1 MGKSINLDWDYL
13 KGLWQGIIAAKK
25 WIIAYIVFI
34 LLPITIMLASYY
46 QRSSVILEQEVTR
59 SMQQTLRQAGM
70 NLTYKL
76 DHILD
81 ISNSVFMN
89 KELYN
94 SLLPQSS
101 ITEQLE
107 QMMSLRNLADTVQT
121 NTDILRFRIFV
132 DGSRLYAGDRIN
144 LFPMAMLEKRPWHK
158 EIMDAGGGMVW
169 TGVYRENYLDTEARD
184 VFSVG
189 RVLRNPLQYEEI
201 LGVLMLDIPD
211 QILKEVISGVNF
223 STVYAPYI
231 MDKDGELIYTWSDPA
246 DTTGREQTG
255 EVLPEDAKN
264 TVLQN
269 SEGIIKHTVG
279 RENVYVMFTSIESTG
294 WKVLAQVSQ
303 SEIAHRAVAQNQ
315 FTSIATVIAITILF
329 LILVFVL
336 LTFTIQ
342 GLTKRIQVVLKMMR
356 KEGVGWLE
364 EYRHAP
370 EGDFRLLERSVDQLI
385 RKVNNLMEETYQAK
399 VLEREA
405 QLKALQAQI
414 NPHFLY
420 NTLDMI
426 NWSAIAHHAEDTS
439 HMIEAL
445 AQYFRLSLNKGKDNV
460 SVEDELSLA
469 QVYLEIQQNRFP
481 STFTFRIEAEPD
493 LEGYLIPKLTL
504 QPLVENAL
512 LHGIRKAKDK
522 KGSILITAKL
532 ENEVLLLSVADDGIG
547 MDEDTARKLLLLPRP
562 DMRED
567 GSGSSYGLYN
577 VNERIRIFA
586 GEQYGLSIETV
597 QGQGTTIFVRVKA
610 IRTIRTEAEI
620 NGLAS
625 ASEGS

>member
-1 MGKSINLDWDYL
+1 MGKKSLKLNWDYL
-13 KGLWQGIIAAKK
+13 KDLWQGIISAKK
-25 WIIAYIVFI
+25 WILAYVVFI
-34 LLPITIMLASYY
+34 LVPVTIMLASYY
-46 QRSSVILEQEVTR
+46 QRSSEILEQEVTR

-89 KELYN
+89 KEMYT
-94 SLLPQSS
+94 SLLPQSTIS
-101 ITEQLE
+101 EQLE
-107 QMMSLRNLADTVQT
+107 QMKSLRNLADTVQT
-121 NTDILRFRIFV
+121 NTDIQRFRIFV
-132 DGSRLYAGDRIN
+132 DPSRLYAGDRIN
-144 LFPMAMLEKRPWHK
+144 LLPMSMLEKRPWYK
-158 EIMDAGGGMVW
+158 DIMDAGGGMVW
-169 TGVYRENYLDTEARD
+169 TGVYRENYLDMEEKD

-189 RVLRNPLQYEEI
+189 RVLRNPLQYGEI
-201 LGVLMLDIPD
+201 LGVLMLDISN
-211 QILKEVISGVNF
+211 QVLKEVMSGVNL
-223 STVYAPYI
+223 SAVYSPYI
-231 MDKDGELIYTWSDPA
+231 VDKEGKLIYALEAPANVSDGEYTGGD
-246 DTTGREQTG
+246 
-255 EVLPEDAKN
+255 LPEEIMH
-264 TVLQN
+264 TVLQTD
-269 SEGIIKHTVG
+269 EGIVKRSNG
-279 RENVYVMFTSIESTG
+279 RENVYVMFASIESTG
-294 WKVLAQVSQ
+294 WKLLAEVSQ

-315 FTSIATVIAITILF
+315 FTSIATVVAITVLF
-329 LILVFVL
+329 LVLVFVL

-439 HMIEAL
+439 QMIEAL
-445 AQYFRLSLNKGKDNV
+445 AQYFRLSLNKGKDHV
-460 SVEDELSLA
+460 SVADELNLA

-481 STFTFRIEAEPD
+481 STFSFHIEAQPG

-522 KGSILITAKL
+522 RGSIRIAAKL
-532 ENEVLLLSVADDGIG
+532 EQDTLLLSVTDDGIG
-547 MDEDTARKLLLLPRP
+547 MEEETARKLLLLPRP
-562 DMRED
+562 DMRAD

-586 GEQYGLSIETV
+586 GEQYGLSIETIP
-597 QGQGTTIFVRVKA
+597 GQGTTIYVRVKA
-610 IRTIRTEAEI
+610 IGPQEQ
-620 NGLAS
+620 
-625 ASEGS
+625 

>member
-1 MGKSINLDWDYL
+1 MGKLLKWDWDYL

-25 WIIAYIVFI
+25 WIIAYVVLI

-46 QRSSVILEQEVTR
+46 QRSSVILEREVTR

-76 DHILD
+76 NHILD
-81 ISNSVFMN
+81 INNSVFMN

-101 ITEQLE
+101 ITGQLE

-121 NTDILRFRIFV
+121 NMDIMRFRIFV
-132 DGSRLYAGDRIN
+132 DESRLYAGDRIN
-144 LFPMAMLEKRPWHK
+144 LFPMSMLEKRPWYK
-158 EIMDAGGGMVW
+158 EIAGAGGGMVW
-169 TGVYRENYLDTEARD
+169 TGVYREDYLDTEAKD

-189 RVLRNPLQYEEI
+189 RVLRNPQQYEEI

-211 QILKEVISGVNF
+211 QVLKEVMSGINF
-223 STVYAPYI
+223 STVYTPYI
-231 MDKDGELIYTWSDPA
+231 MDKDGSLIYTWSDA
-246 DTTGREQTG
+246 DDATGRVHADGFLQ
-255 EVLPEDAKN
+255 EDAKQ
-264 TVLQN
+264 TVLQTD
-269 SEGIIKHTVG
+269 EGIIKRTEG
-279 RENVYVMFTSIESTG
+279 RENVYVMFTTIKSNG
-294 WKVLAQVSQ
+294 WKLLAEVSQ
-303 SEIAHRAVAQNQ
+303 AEIAHRAVAQNQ
-315 FTSIATVIAITILF
+315 FTSIATVIAITVLF
-329 LILVFVL
+329 LVLVFVL

-364 EYRHAP
+364 EHRHAP

-426 NWSAIAHHAEDTS
+426 NWSAIAHDAEDTS
-439 HMIEAL
+439 QMIEAL

-460 SVEDELSLA
+460 SVADELDLA
-469 QVYLEIQQNRFP
+469 RVYLEIQQNRFP
-481 STFTFRIEAEPD
+481 STFTFHIEVQPD
-493 LEGYLIPKLTL
+493 LECYLIPKLTL

-522 KGSILITAKL
+522 KGTIRITAKL
-532 ENEVLLLSVADDGIG
+532 ENETLLLSVADDGIG
-547 MDEDTARKLLLLPRP
+547 MEEETAKKLLLLPRP
-562 DMRED
+562 DMRAD

-577 VNERIRIFA
+577 VNERLRIFA
-586 GEQYGLSIETV
+586 GEQYGLSIETTP
-597 QGQGTTIFVRVKA
+597 GQGTTIHIRVKA
-610 IRTIRTEAEI
+610 IQAAPAGTD
-620 NGLAS
+620 GKDLAS
-625 ASEGS
+625 GPEG

>member
-1 MGKSINLDWDYL
+1 MGKLLKWDWDYL

-25 WIIAYIVFI
+25 WIIAYVVLI

-46 QRSSVILEQEVTR
+46 QRSSVILEREVTR

-76 DHILD
+76 NHVLD
-81 ISNSVFMN
+81 INNSVFMN

-101 ITEQLE
+101 ITGQLE

-121 NTDILRFRIFV
+121 NMDIMRFRIFV
-132 DGSRLYAGDRIN
+132 DESRLYAGDRIN
-144 LFPMAMLEKRPWHK
+144 LFPMSMLEKRPWYK
-158 EIMDAGGGMVW
+158 EIAGAGGGMVW
-169 TGVYRENYLDTEARD
+169 TGVYREDYLDTEAKD

-189 RVLRNPLQYEEI
+189 RVLRNPQQYEEI

-211 QILKEVISGVNF
+211 QVLKEVMSGINF
-223 STVYAPYI
+223 STVYTPYI
-231 MDKDGELIYTWSDPA
+231 MDKDGSLIYTWSDA
-246 DTTGREQTG
+246 DDATGRVHADGFLQ
-255 EVLPEDAKN
+255 EDAKQ
-264 TVLQN
+264 TVLQTD
-269 SEGIIKHTVG
+269 EGIIKRTEG
-279 RENVYVMFTSIESTG
+279 RENVYVMFTTIKSNG
-294 WKVLAQVSQ
+294 WKLLAEVSQ
-303 SEIAHRAVAQNQ
+303 AEIAHRAVAQNQ
-315 FTSIATVIAITILF
+315 FTSIATVIAITVLF
-329 LILVFVL
+329 LVLVFVL

-364 EYRHAP
+364 EHRHAP

-426 NWSAIAHHAEDTS
+426 NWSAIAHDAEDTS
-439 HMIEAL
+439 QMIEAL

-460 SVEDELSLA
+460 SVADELDLA
-469 QVYLEIQQNRFP
+469 RVYLEIQQNRFP
-481 STFTFRIEAEPD
+481 STFTFHIEVQPD
-493 LEGYLIPKLTL
+493 LECYLIPKLTL

-522 KGSILITAKL
+522 KGTIRITAKL
-532 ENEVLLLSVADDGIG
+532 ENETLLLSVADDGIG
-547 MDEDTARKLLLLPRP
+547 MEEETAKKLLLLPRP
-562 DMRED
+562 DMRAD

-577 VNERIRIFA
+577 VNERLRIFA
-586 GEQYGLSIETV
+586 GEQYGLSIETTP
-597 QGQGTTIFVRVKA
+597 GQGTTIHIRVKA
-610 IRTIRTEAEI
+610 IQAAPAGTD
-620 NGLAS
+620 GKDLAS
-625 ASEGS
+625 GPEG

>member
-1 MGKSINLDWDYL
+1 LGKKSLKLNWDYL
-13 KGLWQGIIAAKK
+13 KDLWQGIISAKK
-25 WIIAYIVFI
+25 WILAYVVFI
-34 LLPITIMLASYY
+34 LVPVTIMLASYY
-46 QRSSVILEQEVTR
+46 QRSSEILEQEVTR

-89 KELYN
+89 KEMYT
-94 SLLPQSS
+94 SLLPQSTIS
-101 ITEQLE
+101 EQLE
-107 QMMSLRNLADTVQT
+107 QMKSLRNLADTVQT
-121 NTDILRFRIFV
+121 NTDIQRFRIFV
-132 DGSRLYAGDRIN
+132 DPSRLYAGDRIN
-144 LFPMAMLEKRPWHK
+144 LLPISMLEKRPWYK
-158 EIMDAGGGMVW
+158 DIMDAGGGMVW
-169 TGVYRENYLDTEARD
+169 TGVYRENYLDMEEKD

-189 RVLRNPLQYEEI
+189 RVLRNPLQYGEI
-201 LGVLMLDIPD
+201 LGVLMLDISN
-211 QILKEVISGVNF
+211 QVLKEVMSGVNL
-223 STVYAPYI
+223 SAVYSPYI
-231 MDKDGELIYTWSDPA
+231 VDKEGKLIYALGAPANASGGEYTGGEL
-246 DTTGREQTG
+246 
-255 EVLPEDAKN
+255 PEEIMH
-264 TVLQN
+264 TVLQTE
-269 SEGIIKHTVG
+269 EGIVKRSDG
-279 RENVYVMFTSIESTG
+279 RENVYVMFASIESTG
-294 WKVLAQVSQ
+294 WKLLAEVSQ
-303 SEIAHRAVAQNQ
+303 SEIAHRAVTQNQ
-315 FTSIATVIAITILF
+315 FTSIATVVAITVLF
-329 LILVFVL
+329 LVLVFVL

-439 HMIEAL
+439 QMIEAL
-445 AQYFRLSLNKGKDNV
+445 AQYFRLSLNKGKDHV
-460 SVEDELSLA
+460 SVADELNLA

-481 STFTFRIEAEPD
+481 STFSFHIEAQPG

-522 KGSILITAKL
+522 KGSIRIAAKL
-532 ENEVLLLSVADDGIG
+532 EQDTLLLSVTDDGIG
-547 MDEDTARKLLLLPRP
+547 MEEETARKLLLLPRP
-562 DMRED
+562 DMRAD

-586 GEQYGLSIETV
+586 GEQYGLSIETIP
-597 QGQGTTIFVRVKA
+597 GQGTTIYVRVKA
-610 IRTIRTEAEI
+610 IGPQEQ
-620 NGLAS
+620 
-625 ASEGS
+625 

>member
-1 MGKSINLDWDYL
+1 MGKKSLKLNWDYL
-13 KGLWQGIIAAKK
+13 KDLWQGILSAKK
-25 WIIAYIVFI
+25 WILAYVVFI
-34 LLPITIMLASYY
+34 LLPVTIMLASYY
-46 QRSSVILEQEVTR
+46 QRSSEILEQEVTR

-89 KELYN
+89 KEMYT
-94 SLLPQSS
+94 SLLPQSTIS
-101 ITEQLE
+101 EQLE
-107 QMMSLRNLADTVQT
+107 QMKSLRNLADTVQT
-121 NTDILRFRIFV
+121 NTDIQRFRIFV
-132 DGSRLYAGDRIN
+132 DPSRLYAGDRIN
-144 LFPMAMLEKRPWHK
+144 LLPMSMLEKRPWYK
-158 EIMDAGGGMVW
+158 DIMDAGGGMVW
-169 TGVYRENYLDTEARD
+169 TGVYRENYLDMEEKD

-189 RVLRNPLQYEEI
+189 RVLRNPLQYGEI
-201 LGVLMLDIPD
+201 LGVLMLDISN
-211 QILKEVISGVNF
+211 QVLKEVMSGVNL
-223 STVYAPYI
+223 SAVYSPYI
-231 MDKDGELIYTWSDPA
+231 VDKEGRLIYALGAPA
-246 DTTGREQTG
+246 DGSGGEHTGG
-255 EVLPEDAKN
+255 DLPEEIMH
-264 TVLQN
+264 TVLQTD
-269 SEGIIKHTVG
+269 EGIVKRNDG
-279 RENVYVMFTSIESTG
+279 RENVYVMFASIESTG
-294 WKVLAQVSQ
+294 WKLLAEVSQ
-303 SEIAHRAVAQNQ
+303 SEIAHRAVTQNQ
-315 FTSIATVIAITILF
+315 FTSIATVVAITVLF
-329 LILVFVL
+329 LVLVFVL

-439 HMIEAL
+439 QMIEAL

-460 SVEDELSLA
+460 SVADELNLA

-481 STFTFRIEAEPD
+481 STFSFHIEAQPG

-522 KGSILITAKL
+522 RGSIRIAAKL
-532 ENEVLLLSVADDGIG
+532 EQDTLLLSVTDDGIG
-547 MDEDTARKLLLLPRP
+547 MEEETAKKLLLLPRP
-562 DMRED
+562 DMRAD

-586 GEQYGLSIETV
+586 GEQYGLSIETIP
-597 QGQGTTIFVRVKA
+597 GQGTTIYVRVKA
-610 IRTIRTEAEI
+610 IGPQEQ
-620 NGLAS
+620 
-625 ASEGS
+625 

>member
-1 MGKSINLDWDYL
+1 MGKSLKLNWDYL
-13 KGLWQGIIAAKK
+13 KDLWQGILSAKK
-25 WIIAYIVFI
+25 WIFAYVVFI
-34 LLPITIMLASYY
+34 LLPVTIMLASYY
-46 QRSSVILEQEVTR
+46 QRSSEILEQEVTR

-89 KELYN
+89 KEMYT

-101 ITEQLE
+101 ISEQLE
-107 QMMSLRNLADTVQT
+107 QMKSLRNLADTVQT
-121 NTDILRFRIFV
+121 NADIQRFRIFV
-132 DGSRLYAGDRIN
+132 DPSRLYAGDRIN
-144 LFPMAMLEKRPWHK
+144 LLPMAMLEKRPWYK
-158 EIMDAGGGMVW
+158 DIMDAGGGMVW
-169 TGVYRENYLDTEARD
+169 TGVYRENYLDMEEKD

-189 RVLRNPLQYEEI
+189 RVLRNPLQYGEI
-201 LGVLMLDIPD
+201 LGVLMLDISN
-211 QILKEVISGVNF
+211 QVLKEVMSGVNL
-223 STVYAPYI
+223 STVYSPYI
-231 MDKDGELIYTWSDPA
+231 VDKEGKLIYALGVPA
-246 DTTGREQTG
+246 DGSGG
-255 EVLPEDAKN
+255 EHSAGDLPEESMH

-269 SEGIIKHTVG
+269 EEGIVKRSNG
-279 RENVYVMFTSIESTG
+279 RENVYVMFASIKSTG
-294 WKVLAQVSQ
+294 WKLLAEVPQ
-303 SEIAHRAVAQNQ
+303 SEIAHRAIAQNQ
-315 FTSIATVIAITILF
+315 FTSIATVIAITVLF
-329 LILVFVL
+329 LVLVFVL

-439 HMIEAL
+439 QMIEAL
-445 AQYFRLSLNKGKDNV
+445 AQYFRLSLNKGKDHV
-460 SVEDELSLA
+460 SVADELNLA

-481 STFTFRIEAEPD
+481 STFSFHIEAQPG

-522 KGSILITAKL
+522 KGSIRIAAKL
-532 ENEVLLLSVADDGIG
+532 EQDTLLLSVTDDGIG
-547 MDEDTARKLLLLPRP
+547 MEEETAKKLLLLPRP
-562 DMRED
+562 DMRAD

-586 GEQYGLSIETV
+586 GEQYGLSIETIP
-597 QGQGTTIFVRVKA
+597 GQGTTIYVRVKA
-610 IRTIRTEAEI
+610 IGPQEQ
-620 NGLAS
+620 
-625 ASEGS
+625 

>member
-1 MGKSINLDWDYL
+1 MVNSLKLGWDYL

-25 WIIAYIVFI
+25 WIIAYVVFI
-34 LLPITIMLASYY
+34 LLPVTIMLASYY
-46 QRSSVILEQEVTR
+46 QRSSEILEQEVTR

-132 DGSRLYAGDRIN
+132 DASRLYAADRIN
-144 LFPMAMLEKRPWHK
+144 LFPMDMLEKRPWHK
-158 EIMDAGGGMVW
+158 GIMEAGGGMVW
-169 TGVYRENYLDTEARD
+169 TGVYRENYLDMEARD

-189 RVLRNPLQYEEI
+189 RVLRNPLQYAEI

-211 QILKEVISGVNF
+211 KVLKEVLSGVNF

-231 MDKDGELIYTWSDPA
+231 VDKNGKIIYTWNDSADPA
-246 DTTGREQTG
+246 GAGQAAG
-255 EVLPEDAKN
+255 QLPEDVQR
-264 TVLQN
+264 TVLQAD
-269 SEGIIKHTVG
+269 EGIIKRTEG
-279 RENVYVMFTSIESTG
+279 RENVYVMFASIKSTG
-294 WKVLAQVSQ
+294 WKLLAEVSQ

-315 FTSIATVIAITILF
+315 FTSIATVIAITVLF
-329 LILVFVL
+329 LVLVFVL

-439 HMIEAL
+439 QMIEAL

-460 SVEDELSLA
+460 SVADELSLA

-481 STFTFRIEAEPD
+481 STFAFHIEAEPGLD
-493 LEGYLIPKLTL
+493 KYLIPKLTL

-522 KGSILITAKL
+522 RGIIRIAARL
-532 ENEVLLLSVADDGIG
+532 EQDTLLLSVSDDGIG
-547 MDEDTARKLLLLPRP
+547 MEEDTARKLLLLPRP
-562 DMRED
+562 DMRAD

-586 GEQYGLSIETV
+586 GEQYGLSIETIP
-597 QGQGTTIFVRVKA
+597 GQGTTIYVRVKA
-610 IRTIRTEAEI
+610 IGPQEQ
-620 NGLAS
+620 
-625 ASEGS
+625 

>member
-1 MGKSINLDWDYL
+1 MGKKSLKLNWDYL
-13 KGLWQGIIAAKK
+13 KDLWQGIISAKK
-25 WIIAYIVFI
+25 WILAYVVFI
-34 LLPITIMLASYY
+34 LVPVTIMLASYY
-46 QRSSVILEQEVTR
+46 QRSSEILEQEVTR

-89 KELYN
+89 KEMYT
-94 SLLPQSS
+94 SLLPQSTIS
-101 ITEQLE
+101 EQLE
-107 QMMSLRNLADTVQT
+107 QMKSLRNLADTVQT
-121 NTDILRFRIFV
+121 NTDIQRFRIFV
-132 DGSRLYAGDRIN
+132 DPSRLYAGDRIN
-144 LFPMAMLEKRPWHK
+144 LLPMSMLEKRPWYK
-158 EIMDAGGGMVW
+158 DIMDAGGGMVW
-169 TGVYRENYLDTEARD
+169 TGVYRENYLDMEEKD

-189 RVLRNPLQYEEI
+189 RVLRNPLQYGEI
-201 LGVLMLDIPD
+201 LGVLMLDISN
-211 QILKEVISGVNF
+211 QVLKEVMSGVNL
-223 STVYAPYI
+223 SAVYSPYI
-231 MDKDGELIYTWSDPA
+231 VDKEGKLIYALGAPTNASGGEYTGGEL
-246 DTTGREQTG
+246 
-255 EVLPEDAKN
+255 PEEIMH
-264 TVLQN
+264 TVLQTD
-269 SEGIIKHTVG
+269 EGIVKRSDG
-279 RENVYVMFTSIESTG
+279 RENVYVMFASIESTG
-294 WKVLAQVSQ
+294 WKLLAEVSQ
-303 SEIAHRAVAQNQ
+303 SEIAHRAVTQNQ
-315 FTSIATVIAITILF
+315 FTSIATVVAITVLF
-329 LILVFVL
+329 LVLVFVL

-439 HMIEAL
+439 QMIEAL
-445 AQYFRLSLNKGKDNV
+445 AQYFRLSLNKGKDHV
-460 SVEDELSLA
+460 SVADELNLA

-481 STFTFRIEAEPD
+481 STFSFHIEAQPG

-522 KGSILITAKL
+522 RGSIRIAAKL
-532 ENEVLLLSVADDGIG
+532 EQDTLLLSVTDDGIG
-547 MDEDTARKLLLLPRP
+547 MEEETARKLLLLPRP
-562 DMRED
+562 DMRAD

-586 GEQYGLSIETV
+586 GEQYGLSIETIP
-597 QGQGTTIFVRVKA
+597 GQGTTIYVRVKA
-610 IRTIRTEAEI
+610 FGPQEQ
-620 NGLAS
+620 
-625 ASEGS
+625 

>member
-1 MGKSINLDWDYL
+1 MVNSLKLGWDYL

-25 WIIAYIVFI
+25 WIIAYVVFI
-34 LLPITIMLASYY
+34 LLPVTIMLASYY
-46 QRSSVILEQEVTR
+46 QRSSEILEQEVTR

-132 DGSRLYAGDRIN
+132 DASRLFAADRIN
-144 LFPMAMLEKRPWHK
+144 LIPMYMLDKRPWHK
-158 EIMDAGGGMVW
+158 GIMDAGGGRAW
-169 TGVYRENYLDTEARD
+169 TGVYRENYLDMEARD

-189 RVLRNPLQYEEI
+189 RVLRNPLQYAEI

-211 QILKEVISGVNF
+211 KVLKEVLSGVNF

-231 MDKDGELIYTWSDPA
+231 VDKNGKIIYTWNDSADPA
-246 DTTGREQTG
+246 GAGQAAG
-255 EVLPEDAKN
+255 QLPEDVQR
-264 TVLQN
+264 TVLQAD
-269 SEGIIKHTVG
+269 EGIIKRTEG
-279 RENVYVMFTSIESTG
+279 RENVYVMFASIKSTG
-294 WKVLAQVSQ
+294 WKLLAEVSQ

-315 FTSIATVIAITILF
+315 FTSIATVIAITVLF
-329 LILVFVL
+329 LVLVFVL

-439 HMIEAL
+439 QMIEAL

-460 SVEDELSLA
+460 SVADELSLA

-481 STFTFRIEAEPD
+481 STFAFHIEAEPGLD
-493 LEGYLIPKLTL
+493 KYLIPKLTL

-522 KGSILITAKL
+522 RGIIRIAARL
-532 ENEVLLLSVADDGIG
+532 EQDTLLLSVSDDGIG
-547 MDEDTARKLLLLPRP
+547 MEEDTARKLLLLPRP
-562 DMRED
+562 DMRAD

-586 GEQYGLSIETV
+586 GEQYGLSIETIP
-597 QGQGTTIFVRVKA
+597 GQGTTIYVRVKA
-610 IRTIRTEAEI
+610 IGPQEQ
-620 NGLAS
+620 
-625 ASEGS
+625 

>member
-1 MGKSINLDWDYL
+1 MGKKSLKLNWDYL
-13 KGLWQGIIAAKK
+13 KDLWQGIISAKK
-25 WIIAYIVFI
+25 WILAYVVFI
-34 LLPITIMLASYY
+34 LVPVTIMLASYY
-46 QRSSVILEQEVTR
+46 QRSSEILEQEVTR

-89 KELYN
+89 KEMYT
-94 SLLPQSS
+94 SLLPQSTIS
-101 ITEQLE
+101 EQLE
-107 QMMSLRNLADTVQT
+107 QMKSLRNLADTVQT
-121 NTDILRFRIFV
+121 NTDIQRFRIFV
-132 DGSRLYAGDRIN
+132 DPSRLYAGDRIN
-144 LFPMAMLEKRPWHK
+144 LLPMSMLEKRPWYK
-158 EIMDAGGGMVW
+158 DIMDAGGGMVW
-169 TGVYRENYLDTEARD
+169 TGVYRENYLDMEEKD

-189 RVLRNPLQYEEI
+189 RVLRNPLQYGEI
-201 LGVLMLDIPD
+201 LGVLMLDISN
-211 QILKEVISGVNF
+211 QVLKEVMSGVNL
-223 STVYAPYI
+223 SAVYSPYI
-231 MDKDGELIYTWSDPA
+231 VDKEGKLIYALEAPA
-246 DTTGREQTG
+246 NVSGGEYTGG
-255 EVLPEDAKN
+255 DLPEEIMH
-264 TVLQN
+264 TVLQTD
-269 SEGIIKHTVG
+269 EGIVKRSNG
-279 RENVYVMFTSIESTG
+279 RENVYVMFASIESTG
-294 WKVLAQVSQ
+294 WKLLAEVSQ

-315 FTSIATVIAITILF
+315 FTSIATVVAITVLF
-329 LILVFVL
+329 LVLVFVL

-439 HMIEAL
+439 QMIEAL
-445 AQYFRLSLNKGKDNV
+445 AQYFRLSLNKGKDHV
-460 SVEDELSLA
+460 SVADELNLA

-481 STFTFRIEAEPD
+481 STFSFHIEAQPG

-522 KGSILITAKL
+522 RGSIRIAAKL
-532 ENEVLLLSVADDGIG
+532 EQDTLLLSVTDDGIG
-547 MDEDTARKLLLLPRP
+547 MEEETARKLLLLPRP
-562 DMRED
+562 DMRAD

-586 GEQYGLSIETV
+586 GEQYGLSIETIP
-597 QGQGTTIFVRVKA
+597 GQGTTIYVRVKA
-610 IRTIRTEAEI
+610 IGPQEQ
-620 NGLAS
+620 
-625 ASEGS
+625 